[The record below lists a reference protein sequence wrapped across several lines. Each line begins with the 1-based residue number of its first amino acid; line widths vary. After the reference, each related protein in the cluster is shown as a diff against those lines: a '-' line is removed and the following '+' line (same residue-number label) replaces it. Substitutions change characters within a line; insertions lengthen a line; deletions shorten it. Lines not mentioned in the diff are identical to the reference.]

1 MNERRAASV
10 SGTILTLLFFLP
22 EFVFFLLAAA
32 NYSFW
37 YRLYSRRKLNVRL
50 YHYQNRSAV
59 WFLREQE
66 SLTEFL
72 PLLGAKM
79 PIKTSSKFES
89 HRFVPADQVDLPAAD
104 QTVFIF
110 RDLKHSE
117 AVDVGDNIFGIGD
130 EGEVDRLKA
139 QTLQLKMVLK
149 RLVSW
154 ENLLDE
160 NGQQIRFPDNRRRLA
175 EIMDDLANG
184 APEVMAEMQRAFG
197 SPTGKGRS

>member
-1 MNERRAASV
+1 
-10 SGTILTLLFFLP
+10 
-22 EFVFFLLAAA
+22 
-32 NYSFW
+32 
-37 YRLYSRRKLNVRL
+37 
-50 YHYQNRSAV
+50 
-59 WFLREQE
+59 
-66 SLTEFL
+66 
-72 PLLGAKM
+72 M